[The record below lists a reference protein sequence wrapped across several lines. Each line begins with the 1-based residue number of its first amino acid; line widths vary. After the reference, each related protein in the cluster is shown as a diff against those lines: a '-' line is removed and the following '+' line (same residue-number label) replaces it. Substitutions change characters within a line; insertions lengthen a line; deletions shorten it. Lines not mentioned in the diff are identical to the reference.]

1 MRSFYSKILFFIF
14 LSFSLFAC
22 DKNNGGGG
30 EPEPKLDN
38 RTILVYMG
46 GDNNLSL
53 ETDDKI
59 KELAK
64 GWSSDFDG
72 SLLIYQDT
80 PSKSHL
86 IKITGFEDNK
96 AVYDIIKDYEKSNSA
111 DPQVFRNAIDDALK
125 SFPAKDY
132 GMIVFSHGSGWLPP
146 HVFYGTTESEPVTSL
161 RSIIIDGDS
170 EMDIKDF
177 AEVLPVKVFSF
188 VIFEACNM
196 ANVEVAY
203 ELKDKTKYV
212 VGSSSPMLSP
222 GLTYV
227 YAKNLKYL
235 YETEA
240 NVEAFAKSYFDL
252 WNSYTGIQRAAT
264 ISLINTSELNSLATL
279 IRAIRA
285 NNTEGNMPEHLQ
297 IYDGTLEAP
306 FYFFDLGQYYASLGN
321 EQQKEELNTI
331 LSKCLVYKANTPNYA
346 NENGVFVI
354 SHHSGL
360 TTYIEQENLQNI
372 NEEYRKLKWY
382 RAISPN

>member
-1 MRSFYSKILFFIF
+1 MRNFYSKILFFVF
-14 LSFSLFAC
+14 LLFSLLAC
-22 DKNNGGGG
+22 DKDNGGGG

-46 GDNNLSL
+46 GDNNLSP

-59 KELAK
+59 IQLAK

-72 SLLIYQDT
+72 NLLIYQDT
-80 PSKSHL
+80 PSQSRL

-96 AVYDIIKDYEKSNSA
+96 AVFDILKDYEKSNSA
-111 DPQVFRNAIDDALK
+111 DPQVFRNAIDDALEG
-125 SFPAKDY
+125 SPAKDY
-132 GMIVFSHGSGWLPP
+132 GMIVFSHASGWLPP
-146 HVFYGTTESEPVTSL
+146 HVFYGTSENEPVTSL

-177 AEVLPVKVFSF
+177 AEALPAKVFSF
-188 VIFEACNM
+188 IVFEACNM
-196 ANVEVAY
+196 ANIEVAY
-203 ELKDKTKYV
+203 ELKDKAEYI

-222 GLTYV
+222 GFTYV

-264 ISLINTSELNSLATL
+264 ISVVNTSELNNLATL
-279 IRAIRA
+279 IRTIKGNITE
-285 NNTEGNMPEHLQ
+285 NNIPEHLQ
-297 IYDGTLEAP
+297 IFDGTIEAP
-306 FYFFDLGQYYASLGN
+306 YYFFDFGQYYAFWAN

-331 LSKCLVYKANTPNYA
+331 LDRCLIYKANTPNYA

-354 SHHSGL
+354 SYHSGL
-360 TTYIEQENLQNI
+360 TTYIEQDDLQSI

-382 RAISPN
+382 QAIFPN